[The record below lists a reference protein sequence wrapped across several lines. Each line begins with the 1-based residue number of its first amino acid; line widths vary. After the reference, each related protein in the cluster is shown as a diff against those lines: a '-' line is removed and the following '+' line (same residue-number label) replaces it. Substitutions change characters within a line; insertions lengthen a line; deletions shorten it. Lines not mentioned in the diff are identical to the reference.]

1 MIELLLLTT
10 LSFLLLTLSISLK
23 NLPVEIVIRKGYPV
37 SKVCLNTNIIRFE
50 SSSSSSRSSSSSS
63 SSSSSNKVKVD
74 LISTLH
80 IAESDYYNNIKNQLN
95 QYDVVL
101 YEVRVLPPLLILI
114 LIPLI
119 SL

>member
-1 MIELLLLTT
+1 MIELLLLST
-10 LSFLLLTLSISLK
+10 LSFLLLTISLSLTLK

-50 SSSSSSRSSSSSS
+50 SSTNIGSSSSK
-63 SSSSSNKVKVD
+63 SNKVKVD

-80 IAESDYYNNIKNQLN
+80 IAESDYYNNIYNQLTK
-95 QYDVVL
+95 YDVVL
-101 YEVRVLPPLLILI
+101 YEVSILPTLLILI
-114 LIPLI
+114 LIPLL

>member
-1 MIELLLLTT
+1 MIELLLLST
-10 LSFLLLTLSISLK
+10 LSFLLLTISFSLK

-50 SSSSSSRSSSSSS
+50 SSASII
-63 SSSSSNKVKVD
+63 SSSSNSKINVD

-80 IAESDYYNNIKNQLN
+80 IAESDYYNNINNQLN

-101 YEVRVLPPLLILI
+101 YEVSVLPILLLILI
-114 LIPLI
+114 LM
-119 SL
+119 SLFSL